1 MIRGARRFSS
11 RLPDAHNA
19 DFDIFSHLARTV
31 RKAAKVRMPTSATG
45 NHPLAARCR
54 AAFTLVELL
63 VALALLAVAAGI
75 IVPRMSRSMG
85 RSELREAVGRFAY
98 TAKAARQYAMAR
110 RQACAMEI
118 NLDAGTYGVTVPSGK
133 SRTSSSQVVQASWLK
148 VGRWPATLRV
158 AAYQTPDGQASVSGT
173 QRLDFLPDGTTSGAS
188 IRLAHE
194 TDEYQ
199 VIVHP
204 HSGQVVFGDAS
215 TTTFTEDQYELGD

>member
-1 MIRGARRFSS
+1 M
-11 RLPDAHNA
+11 
-19 DFDIFSHLARTV
+19 
-31 RKAAKVRMPTSATG
+31 
-45 NHPLAARCR
+45 
-54 AAFTLVELL
+54 ELL

-98 TAKAARQYAMAR
+98 TAKATRQYAMAR
-110 RQACAMEI
+110 RQACTMEI

-133 SRTSSSQVVQASWLK
+133 GQTTGSQVVQTSWLK
-148 VGRWPATLRV
+148 VGRWPATVRV
-158 AAYQTPDGQASVSGT
+158 TAYQTPDGLTSNSGT

-215 TTTFTEDQYELGD
+215 TTTFTADQYELGD